1 MAKLVEDVVGACL
14 ALNSDTTIFNELQ
27 DRLGSEVALLLQL
40 LQGSANEPA
49 SSVWANMHEWAI
61 QEGRSYSVHSWP
73 AFLVHSQSVI
83 MVSIHGYKYIIV
95 SIDNLYIG
103 VIYNLYIGACILV
116 SVQH

>member
-1 MAKLVEDVVGACL
+1 MYAGVGVAKLVEDVVGACL
-14 ALNSDTTIFNELQ
+14 ALNADTSIFNELQ

-49 SSVWANMHEWAI
+49 CSVWANMHEWAI

-83 MVSIHGYKYIIV
+83 RCPFIIIV
-95 SIDNLYIG
+95 SIDNLYLMSLTFFIG
-103 VIYNLYIGACILV
+103 V
-116 SVQH
+116 H